1 MQPVVITTSG
11 TGERLGELTKY
22 TNKSLVKVGDK
33 YAICHI
39 IESYADNT
47 EFIITLG
54 YCGDLVRD
62 FLEMSYPERNIKYVY
77 IDNYVGEG
85 SSLGY
90 SLLQTQ
96 HLLQRPFI
104 FHCCDAIVNVSY
116 PMEINPGV
124 NTLYVSSSSSN
135 SQYASIVKDCNNKV
149 NQLND
154 KKCSLYDYVYIGISY
169 IHDFAC
175 FWDFLR
181 KEYEFNT
188 LNQGLSDVHAIR
200 LMMQNDISF
209 EYKITEKWYDTG
221 NQASYEKL
229 KNAFKPKYEVLEKN
243 NESLCFL
250 DTGFVIKFI
259 NDPVVNEKRTKR
271 GNLLYPLTPKIHQS
285 TNNFIKMELV
295 EGTVLSEVYS
305 DGIIRNLLEW
315 ANDKLWINADTNP
328 KYIDCC
334 YRFYITKTL
343 GRINDLPFL
352 NNEYNVI
359 NGLKCPNIKTLIDSI
374 PIEWITTDTF
384 VNFHGDFILENVIL
398 SSQNEFKLID
408 WRHEFDNQIT
418 HGDVYY
424 DLAKLRHNL
433 ILNHKNI
440 NNGLFEVGFENERV
454 VVELKCNFFHIQQ
467 LDDFDRFVEEH
478 NYDAA
483 KIKLLTALIWLN
495 MSSLY
500 DGKFR
505 EFLFYFGKYNLYKIL
520 IQARL

>member
-1 MQPVVITTSG
+1 MKKVVITTSG

-39 IESYADNT
+39 IESYEEPT

-54 YCGDLVRD
+54 YYGNLVRD
-62 FLEMSYPERNIKYVY
+62 FLEMAYPERKIEYVY

-90 SLLQTQ
+90 SLLKTR
-96 HLLQRPFI
+96 HLLQCPFI
-104 FHCCDAIVNVSY
+104 FHCCDSIVNASS
-116 PMEINPGV
+116 PLEINPGV

-135 SQYASIVKDCNNKV
+135 SQYASIVKDDNNKV
-149 NQLND
+149 NQLNE

-169 IHDFAC
+169 IHDFAA
-175 FWDFLR
+175 FWDFLK
-181 KEYEFNT
+181 KEYESNT
-188 LNQGLSDVHAIR
+188 SNQGLSDVHAIR
-200 LMMQNDISF
+200 LMMQNGVSF
-209 EYKITEKWYDTG
+209 DYKITEKWYDTG
-221 NQASYEKL
+221 NPVSYENL
-229 KNAFKPKYEVLEKN
+229 KQAFKPKYEVLEKN

-259 NDPVVNEKRTKR
+259 NDRVVNEKRVKR
-271 GNLLYPLTPKIHQS
+271 GNLLYPHTPKIHQS
-285 TNNFIKMELV
+285 ADHFIKMELV
-295 EGTVLSEVYS
+295 DGTVLSEVYS
-305 DGIIRNLLEW
+305 DGIIRSLLEW
-315 ANDKLWINADTNP
+315 AEDKLWINKDTNL

-352 NNEYNVI
+352 NNECDVI
-359 NGLKCPNIKTLIDSI
+359 NGLECPNIKTLIDRI
-374 PIEWITTDTF
+374 PVEWITTDTF
-384 VNFHGDFILENVIL
+384 VNFHGDFILENIIL
-398 SSQNEFKLID
+398 SHSGSFKLID
-408 WRHEFDNQIT
+408 WRHEFDDQIT

-433 ILNHKNI
+433 ILNHKNV
-440 NNGLFEVGFENERV
+440 NNGMFEVGFDKDHV
-454 VVELKCNFFHIQQ
+454 KVDLKCNFFHVQQ
-467 LDDFDRFVEEH
+467 LEDFDRFVEERQ
-478 NYDAA
+478 YDAN
-483 KIKLLTALIWLN
+483 KIKMLTALIWLN
-495 MSSLY
+495 MAPLY

-520 IQARL
+520 LQVRL